1 MCTIAADYRR
11 FYELLLDLT
20 ERSTRAVRSEEIIHS
35 TEPSSVAINAP
46 SPSLP
51 PLRLPDDEPHLDKAN
66 LSGMPAQKKIKKNE
80 IPQRM
85 LY

>member
-1 MCTIAADYRR
+1 MAADYRR

-20 ERSTRAVRSEEIIHS
+20 ERSKRGSNRSEQIFHAA
-35 TEPSSVAINAP
+35 EPSSFAINAP

-51 PLRLPDDEPHLDKAN
+51 DSTLPDDEPHLNTTN
-66 LSGMPAQKKIKKNE
+66 LSSMPAQKKTKRNE